1 MKIDCFLEVCA
12 ARTDRQ
18 TLWLLGLLSEPKK
31 VSFEF
36 PGMATEI
43 FQFPNFLKSK
53 RMASSLSQLFLTQN
67 WSNNIQGVPKKT
79 LITLFKLFW
88 SPPSTH
94 SDDTF
99 NSLRSPPSTHS
110 DHHLQLALITT
121 TNFLWSPP
129 STHSDHHIQHNL
141 NYPLNEVLQSEMQG
155 VI

>member
-94 SDDTF
+94 SDDHLQLTQITTF
-99 NSLRSPPSTHS
+99 NSLWPPPSTHS
-110 DHHLQLALITT
+110 NHHHQLPLITT
-121 TNFLWSPP
+121 FNSLWSPP
-129 STHSDHHIQHNL
+129 STHFDPHL
-141 NYPLNEVLQSEMQG
+141 
-155 VI
+155 